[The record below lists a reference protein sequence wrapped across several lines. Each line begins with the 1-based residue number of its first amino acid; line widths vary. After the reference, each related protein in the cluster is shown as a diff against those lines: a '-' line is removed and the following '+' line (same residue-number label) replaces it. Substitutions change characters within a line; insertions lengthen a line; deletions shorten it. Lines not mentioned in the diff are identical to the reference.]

1 MSDMIEIYKNLFI
14 GTEFDCF
21 FDNREDWA
29 VIHACKTPCH
39 QRAVG
44 YTRNLDRRHPSYLIL
59 ERGKHLFLNIVDME
73 KPLLHKFAGPIIE
86 AALEFIEKNIITNNL
101 LIHCNQG
108 LSRVPSIG
116 LLYLAKRTDLISNAS
131 YREAA
136 QDFLQIYRRYQPG
149 RGIDIYLSN
158 NWKKI
163 K

>member
-1 MSDMIEIYKNLFI
+1 MFEIFQNLFI
-14 GTEFDCF
+14 GNELDCF

-29 VIHACKTPCH
+29 VIHACKSPCH

-44 YTRNLDRRHPSYLIL
+44 YRGNLNRRHPKYLIL

-73 KPLLHKFAGPIIE
+73 RPLLHEFAGPIIE
-86 AALEFIEKNIITNNL
+86 SALAFIDKNLSTNNL

-108 LSRVPSIG
+108 LSRAPSLG
-116 LLYLAKRTDLISNAS
+116 LIVLAKRTDVISNLT